1 MSEKR
6 FRSRI
11 IPLDLDVCNPPG
23 IHGIVRSASDAWQF
37 LAGNAGKLVY
47 NKPTKLQKIVVAV
60 ASGERI
66 RVNALQ
72 KTLAIV
78 ALLVL
83 VSQTVRH
90 AYVLW
95 LEPRNSVLDK
105 YDRPLKD
112 EISAATSLDQLLS
125 RYDQAHA
132 AAEAARK
139 EAAKNGEP
147 NPEYKLTQTEPF
159 KSERALHEAITQW
172 EARSKEIHALRFYW
186 LVGVALSAL
195 GMLIYILRRRWLGL
209 TFLIAGFTE
218 IIYWTSPTF
227 LGISTREFDRLLGY
241 KLAFSVVSLALL
253 LVAIMM
259 QGIFTQGHAQPE
271 ERAAGTVAGA

>member
-1 MSEKR
+1 MKREKQLPAAA
-6 FRSRI
+6 I
-11 IPLDLDVCNPPG
+11 C
-23 IHGIVRSASDAWQF
+23 
-37 LAGNAGKLVY
+37 AGKAGELVY
-47 NKPTKLQKIVVAV
+47 NGPTKLQKIVVAG

-66 RVNALQ
+66 GVNALQ

-125 RYDQAHA
+125 RYDQAHT

-139 EAAKNGEP
+139 EAEKNEQP
-147 NPEYKLTQTEPF
+147 NPEYKLAQTEPF
-159 KSERALHEAITQW
+159 KSERALHEAISQW

-241 KLAFSVVSLALL
+241 KLVFSVLSLALL
-253 LVAIMM
+253 LVVIMM
-259 QGIFTQGHAQPE
+259 QGIFVQAQPE
-271 ERAAGTVAGA
+271 ERAAAAAGK

>member
-1 MSEKR
+1 
-6 FRSRI
+6 
-11 IPLDLDVCNPPG
+11 L
-23 IHGIVRSASDAWQF
+23 
-37 LAGNAGKLVY
+37 
-47 NKPTKLQKIVVAV
+47 
-60 ASGERI
+60 
-66 RVNALQ
+66 NALQ

-125 RYDQAHA
+125 RYDQAHTD
-132 AAEAARK
+132 AEAARK
-139 EAAKNGEP
+139 EASKNGEP
-147 NPEYKLTQTEPF
+147 EYKLAQTEPF
-159 KSERALHEAITQW
+159 KSERALHEAISQW
-172 EARSKEIHALRFYW
+172 EARSKEIHALKFYW

-227 LGISTREFDRLLGY
+227 LGISTREFDRLLCY
-241 KLAFSVVSLALL
+241 KLAFSVVSLVLLL
-253 LVAIMM
+253 LVIMT
-259 QGIFTQGHAQPE
+259 QGIFSQADAQTE
-271 ERAAGTVAGA
+271 ERATAAGT

>member
-1 MSEKR
+1 M
-6 FRSRI
+6 
-11 IPLDLDVCNPPG
+11 
-23 IHGIVRSASDAWQF
+23 
-37 LAGNAGKLVY
+37 
-47 NKPTKLQKIVVAV
+47 
-60 ASGERI
+60 
-66 RVNALQ
+66 NALQ

-112 EISAATSLDQLLS
+112 EIFAATSLDQLLS
-125 RYDQAHA
+125 RYDQAHT

-139 EAAKNGEP
+139 EAAKNGQPE
-147 NPEYKLTQTEPF
+147 PEYKLAETEPF
-159 KSERALHEAITQW
+159 KSERALHEAISQW

-186 LVGVALSAL
+186 LVGVALCAL
-195 GMLIYILRRRWLGL
+195 GMIVYTLRRRWLGL

-241 KLAFSVVSLALL
+241 KLAFSVVSLGLL
-253 LVAIMM
+253 LVVIMA
-259 QGIFTQGHAQPE
+259 QGIFANAPAQPE
-271 ERAAGTVAGA
+271 EGAAGTAAGN

>member
-1 MSEKR
+1 
-6 FRSRI
+6 
-11 IPLDLDVCNPPG
+11 
-23 IHGIVRSASDAWQF
+23 
-37 LAGNAGKLVY
+37 
-47 NKPTKLQKIVVAV
+47 
-60 ASGERI
+60 
-66 RVNALQ
+66 VNALQ

-125 RYDQAHA
+125 RYDQVHA

-147 NPEYKLTQTEPF
+147 YPEYKLAQTEPF

-186 LVGVALSAL
+186 LVGVVLSAL

-241 KLAFSVVSLALL
+241 KLAFSAVSLALL

-259 QGIFTQGHAQPE
+259 LGIFTQGPAQPE
-271 ERAAGTVAGA
+271 ERAVGTAAGA

>member
-1 MSEKR
+1 MFSGAGLPHLIWMSAICRRFTKR
-6 FRSRI
+6 KKCLLQPQIR
-11 IPLDLDVCNPPG
+11 
-23 IHGIVRSASDAWQF
+23 
-37 LAGNAGKLVY
+37 AGKAGKLVY
-47 NKPTKLQKIVVAV
+47 NGSTKLQKIVVAG

-66 RVNALQ
+66 GVNALQ

-125 RYDQAHA
+125 RYDQAHT

-139 EAAKNGEP
+139 EAEKNEQP
-147 NPEYKLTQTEPF
+147 NPEYKL
-159 KSERALHEAITQW
+159 A
-172 EARSKEIHALRFYW
+172 
-186 LVGVALSAL
+186 
-195 GMLIYILRRRWLGL
+195 
-209 TFLIAGFTE
+209 
-218 IIYWTSPTF
+218 
-227 LGISTREFDRLLGY
+227 
-241 KLAFSVVSLALL
+241 
-253 LVAIMM
+253 
-259 QGIFTQGHAQPE
+259 
-271 ERAAGTVAGA
+271 

>member
-1 MSEKR
+1 
-6 FRSRI
+6 
-11 IPLDLDVCNPPG
+11 L
-23 IHGIVRSASDAWQF
+23 
-37 LAGNAGKLVY
+37 
-47 NKPTKLQKIVVAV
+47 
-60 ASGERI
+60 
-66 RVNALQ
+66 NALQ

-112 EISAATSLDQLLS
+112 EISAATSLEQLLS
-125 RYDQAHA
+125 RYEQAHT

-147 NPEYKLTQTEPF
+147 EYTLAQTEPF
-159 KSERALHEAITQW
+159 KNERALHEAITQW
-172 EARSKEIHALRFYW
+172 EAKSKEIHALKFYW
-186 LVGVALSAL
+186 LVGVALAAL
-195 GMLIYILRRRWLGL
+195 GMLIYSLRRRWLGL

-241 KLAFSVVSLALL
+241 KLAFAIVSLALL
-253 LVAIMM
+253 LMVIMT
-259 QGIFTQGHAQPE
+259 QGIFSQAHDQPE
-271 ERAAGTVAGA
+271 ERAAAAGK

>member
-1 MSEKR
+1 
-6 FRSRI
+6 
-11 IPLDLDVCNPPG
+11 L
-23 IHGIVRSASDAWQF
+23 
-37 LAGNAGKLVY
+37 
-47 NKPTKLQKIVVAV
+47 
-60 ASGERI
+60 
-66 RVNALQ
+66 NALQ

-78 ALLVL
+78 ALLAL

-125 RYDQAHA
+125 RYDQAHT

-147 NPEYKLTQTEPF
+147 EYKLAQTEPF
-159 KSERALHEAITQW
+159 MSERALHEAITQW
-172 EARSKEIHALRFYW
+172 EARSKEIHALKFYW

-209 TFLIAGFTE
+209 TFLIAGFAE

-241 KLAFSVVSLALL
+241 KLAFSAVSLVLL
-253 LVAIMM
+253 LAVIMT
-259 QGIFTQGHAQPE
+259 QGIFAHVPTKPE
-271 ERAAGTVAGA
+271 ERAAAGVVEC

>member
-1 MSEKR
+1 M
-6 FRSRI
+6 
-11 IPLDLDVCNPPG
+11 
-23 IHGIVRSASDAWQF
+23 
-37 LAGNAGKLVY
+37 
-47 NKPTKLQKIVVAV
+47 
-60 ASGERI
+60 
-66 RVNALQ
+66 NALQ

-125 RYDQAHA
+125 RYDQAHT

-139 EAAKNGEP
+139 EAEKNGDKT
-147 NPEYKLTQTEPF
+147 PEFTLAQTEPF

-195 GMLIYILRRRWLGL
+195 GMVVYFRRRRWLGL
-209 TFLIAGFTE
+209 SLLIAGFSE

-227 LGISTREFDRLLGY
+227 LGMSTREFDRLLGY

-253 LVAIMM
+253 LAVILM
-259 QGIFTQGHAQPE
+259 QGIFAQPQTE
-271 ERAAGTVAGA
+271 EHAAPAGAGD

>member
-1 MSEKR
+1 
-6 FRSRI
+6 
-11 IPLDLDVCNPPG
+11 
-23 IHGIVRSASDAWQF
+23 
-37 LAGNAGKLVY
+37 
-47 NKPTKLQKIVVAV
+47 
-60 ASGERI
+60 
-66 RVNALQ
+66 VNALQ

-125 RYDQAHA
+125 RYDQTHI

-139 EAAKNGEP
+139 DAAKNGEP
-147 NPEYKLTQTEPF
+147 DPEYKLAQTEPF

-172 EARSKEIHALRFYW
+172 EAKSKEIHALKFYW
-186 LVGVALSAL
+186 LVGVAFSAF

-209 TFLIAGFTE
+209 TFLIAGFAE

-227 LGISTREFDRLLGY
+227 LGMSTREFDRLLGY

-253 LVAIMM
+253 LAVIMT
-259 QGIFTQGHAQPE
+259 QGIFSQADAQVKE
-271 ERAAGTVAGA
+271 GAAAAGAGD